1 MESNSYSDIYVPKT
15 RKERGWRLLRYILLM
30 LWYNHVMEPQQT
42 QNIVEYDLPGE
53 KLPQETNDISQINK
67 YGFDLYSKNRDFIRE
82 KVKDNWYAVID
93 PTTGKFVASLDP
105 LNLYEY
111 TKENYPNKLFYYIG
125 IIKNYFSSSFYEH
138 I

>member
-1 MESNSYSDIYVPKT
+1 
-15 RKERGWRLLRYILLM
+15 
-30 LWYNHVMEPQQT
+30 MEPQQT